1 MAVTDTLP
9 AGDLRDP
16 FRRLGQLFDEGR
28 FEPLNPSAA
37 DAAAGAA
44 GHVEVQVVRGEI
56 DGVKVIA
63 FCTDATRMGG
73 ALGQAGSDRIVEA
86 TDTAVAENCPV
97 VGVWHSGG
105 AKLADGVESMN
116 GVGEMFAAMTRAS
129 GKVPQISVIV
139 GPAAGAAAYGPALTD
154 VVIMA
159 PAARMFITGPDVV
172 RSVTGQQIDMDG
184 LGGPE
189 AHGRRSGV
197 SHVSAHDEADAY
209 LRTRDLV
216 ALLGRP
222 GHFTPEPGM
231 PGEDLGA
238 LLPDSPR
245 RAYDVHPIINAVLDP
260 AEHTR
265 EAGSG
270 FFELQAK
277 WAPNVVTGLGRLGG
291 GTVGVVATN
300 PIRKGGCLDSISAEK
315 ASRFVR
321 MCDALGIPLLVLVD
335 VPGYLPGVGEEWNG
349 VVRRGAKLLH
359 AFAEASVPRV
369 TLVTRKAYGGAYIAM
384 NSRSLGATAY
394 FAWPNAEIAVMGAQA
409 AVEVLHRKKLAAV
422 APEGREALLAELVAQ
437 QEREAGG
444 VNRALALGVLDE
456 VVEPHDTRRKLI
468 ETFGAHPATRGQHKN
483 IPL

>member
-1 MAVTDTLP
+1 MAITEVLP
-9 AGDLRDP
+9 AGGSGDVRDP
-16 FRRLGQLFDEGR
+16 FTRLARLFD
-28 FEPLNPSAA
+28 
-37 DAAAGAA
+37 DGAFA
-44 GHVEVQVVRGEI
+44 VLIPDTGEHVEVQVVTGRVGGRPI
-56 DGVKVIA
+56 IA

-86 TDTAVAENCPV
+86 TDTAVREGCPV

-154 VVIMA
+154 VVVMA

-172 RSVTGQQIDMDG
+172 RSVTGEQIDMEG
-184 LGGPE
+184 LGGPQ

-197 SHVSAHDEADAY
+197 AHLLAEDEQDAY
-209 LRTRDLV
+209 DRTRDLV
-216 ALLGRP
+216 SLLADRGT
-222 GHFTPEPGM
+222 FTPEPDM

-238 LLPDSPR
+238 LLPESAR
-245 RAYDVHPIINAVLDP
+245 RAYDVHPVIDAILDASP
-260 AEHTR
+260 HLESP
-265 EAGSG
+265 SG
-270 FFELQAK
+270 FFELQAR
-277 WAPNVVTGLGRLGG
+277 WAPNLVTGLGRLGG

-300 PIRKGGCLDSISAEK
+300 PIRKGGCLDSLSAEK

-321 MCDALGIPLLVLVD
+321 MCDSLGVPLLVLVD

-359 AFAEASVPRV
+359 AFAEAVVPRV

-394 FAWPNAEIAVMGAQA
+394 YAWPDAEIAVMGAQA
-409 AVEVLHRKKLAAV
+409 AVEVLHRKKLAVV
-422 APEGREALLAELVAQ
+422 APEDRQALLAELIEEQ
-437 QEREAGG
+437 TRTAGG
-444 VNRALALGVLDE
+444 VGRALALGVLDE
-456 VVEPHDTRRKLI
+456 VVQPHDTRRKLI
-468 ETFGAHPATRGQHKN
+468 ETFAAHPAARGDHRN